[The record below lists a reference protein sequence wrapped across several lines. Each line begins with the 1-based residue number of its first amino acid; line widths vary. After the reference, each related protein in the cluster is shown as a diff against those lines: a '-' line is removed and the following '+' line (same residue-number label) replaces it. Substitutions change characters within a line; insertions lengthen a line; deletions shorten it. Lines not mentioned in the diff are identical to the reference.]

1 MKTYAVTVQYNLQA
15 SNDNEAIK
23 IACEKAKADNLQN
36 DNRCNVYSICEISTK
51 EKARLVMGSM
61 DYKF

>member
-1 MKTYAVTVQYNLQA
+1 MKTYAITVQYNLQA
-15 SNDNEAIK
+15 ANDDEAIK
-23 IACEKAKADNLQN
+23 LACEKARADDLQN

-51 EKARLVMGSM
+51 SPARLVLGSR